1 MSKPLPQTQHMR
13 PGGIQDESSKEEQQE
28 MQERCL
34 THPIQDECRS
44 DAYQKKGLCKFTM
57 PVEQLFAQDNDAV
70 LEPKLEFQRDC
81 WNTSKLTP
89 ARRVQLADLMFR
101 IYHQAAWMGEIILAA
116 DNSELIDPLFLNKVL
131 ASKNHL
137 EVVALAVKDYKQ
149 RNKEAGTPQIKR
161 GAMAHL
167 TEARKQ
173 CTYLARILGLPIM

>member
-1 MSKPLPQTQHMR
+1 
-13 PGGIQDESSKEEQQE
+13 
-28 MQERCL
+28 MQERCP
-34 THPIQDECRS
+34 THAIQGECRS
-44 DAYQKKGLCKFTM
+44 DAYQKKGLCKFTL

-89 ARRVQLADLMFR
+89 TRRLQLTDLMFR
-101 IYHQAAWMGEIILAA
+101 IYHQAAWMGEVLLAA
-116 DNSELIDPLFLNKVL
+116 NNSELIDPGYVNKVL

-137 EVVALAVKDYKQ
+137 EVVALAVREYKQ

-161 GAMAHL
+161 GAIAHL

-173 CTYLARILGLPIM
+173 CTYLARSLGLPIM

>member
-1 MSKPLPQTQHMR
+1 VLP
-13 PGGIQDESSKEEQQE
+13 GWIQDESSKEMTQE
-28 MQERCL
+28 MHAL
-34 THPIQDECRS
+34 
-44 DAYQKKGLCKFTM
+44 YKFTI
-57 PVEQLFAQDNDAV
+57 PAEQLFAEGNDAV

-161 GAMAHL
+161 SAMAHL

>member
-1 MSKPLPQTQHMR
+1 
-13 PGGIQDESSKEEQQE
+13 

-34 THPIQDECRS
+34 TDAIQDECRS

-89 ARRVQLADLMFR
+89 TRRLQLADLMFR
-101 IYHQAAWMGEIILAA
+101 IYHQAAWMGEVLLAA
-116 DNSELIDPLFLNKVL
+116 NNSELIDPGYVNKVL

-137 EVVALAVKDYKQ
+137 EVVALAVREYKQ

-161 GAMAHL
+161 GAIAHL

>member
-1 MSKPLPQTQHMR
+1 ML

-28 MQERCL
+28 MQERCP
-34 THPIQDECRS
+34 THAIQGECRS
-44 DAYQKKGLCKFTM
+44 DAYQKKGLCKFTL

-89 ARRVQLADLMFR
+89 TRRLQLADLMFR
-101 IYHQAAWMGEIILAA
+101 IYHQAAWMGEVLLAA
-116 DNSELIDPLFLNKVL
+116 NNSELIDPGYVNKVL

-137 EVVALAVKDYKQ
+137 EVVALAVREYKQ